1 MRFRPIGLL
10 LSGAVVASSAC
21 SMDTTSPSRMASPD
35 SAALTKGKGQ
45 EKGKGLGAAPTTPTA
60 DRFAG
65 ASRTTYTVTISPN
78 RANLLHFGP
87 HTLDI
92 PAKAICSEDSEYGLE
107 MFDKECKQSK
117 GPITITAVVRA
128 TESGIP
134 RIDFSPAL
142 RFNPKRVVTLH
153 LYLPDVSLRST
164 TGRILYCPT
173 VTLEGC
179 VDEAAFDRSL
189 ETHIDYRESTL
200 FRRIK
205 HFSGY
210 FVES

>member
-10 LSGAVVASSAC
+10 LSGVVVAASAC
-21 SMDTTSPSRMASPD
+21 SMDATAPSSVAASG
-35 SAALTKGKGQ
+35 SAALARGRRPMS
-45 EKGKGLGAAPTTPTA
+45 EVPASAESDRYAVAA
-60 DRFAG
+60 
-65 ASRTTYTVTISPN
+65 RTTYTVTIDPARRN
-78 RANLLHFGP
+78 ELHFGP

-92 PAKAICSEDSEYGLE
+92 PARAVCAADSEFGIE
-107 MFDKECKQSK
+107 SFGRECA
-117 GPITITAVVRA
+117 PRMAPVTITAIVRA

-134 RIDFSPAL
+134 RIDFQPEL
-142 RFNPKRVVTLH
+142 RFSPHRVVTLH
-153 LYLPDVSLRST
+153 LFVPNVTTKSL

-173 VTLEGC
+173 ETMVGC
-179 VDEAAFDRSL
+179 VDEAASDRSL